1 MEVTMVG
8 RVLLGWGR
16 WEQALGTAGFRLQP
30 DLPREAQER
39 GRVASL
45 MGLKAK
51 VVSQTPLGPSTP
63 SLNGSFT
70 EAQILDPEMLASQD
84 LRGLERPKSPTP
96 TYPTRYCH

>member
-1 MEVTMVG
+1 M
-8 RVLLGWGR
+8 
-16 WEQALGTAGFRLQP
+16 
-30 DLPREAQER
+30 
-39 GRVASL
+39 ASL

-51 VVSQTPLGPSTP
+51 AVSQTPLGPSTP

-96 TYPTRYCH
+96 TYPTRDCH